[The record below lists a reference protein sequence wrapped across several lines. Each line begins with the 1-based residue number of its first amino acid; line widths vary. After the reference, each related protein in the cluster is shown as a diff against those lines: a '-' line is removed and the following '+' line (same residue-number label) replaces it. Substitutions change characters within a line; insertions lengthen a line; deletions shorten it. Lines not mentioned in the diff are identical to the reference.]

1 MSEREFSARDGQRLG
16 QVAAGGVQ
24 VAGRQ
29 LAVAE
34 VAEHM
39 PDLKLVTGLAEQPQR
54 LGRFAGRARIVPRSG
69 GGVGPGGQQATGQVR
84 FSEAAG
90 QAQA

>member
-29 LAVAE
+29 LVDAE
-34 VAEHM
+34 VA
-39 PDLKLVTGLAEQPQR
+39 
-54 LGRFAGRARIVPRSG
+54 
-69 GGVGPGGQQATGQVR
+69 
-84 FSEAAG
+84 
-90 QAQA
+90 